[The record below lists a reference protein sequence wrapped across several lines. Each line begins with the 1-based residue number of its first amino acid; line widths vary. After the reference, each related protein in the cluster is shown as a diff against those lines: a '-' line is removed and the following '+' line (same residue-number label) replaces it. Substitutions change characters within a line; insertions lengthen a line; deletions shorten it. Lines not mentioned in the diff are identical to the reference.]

1 MMTLLHDH
9 AVVCMTTL
17 NNKKERKNLV
27 VELSNPPLNR
37 HPYKILEIDRL
48 EIEGMCANMFNLVD
62 SNGKN
67 TVIMSDRARRSYD
80 PEKFEELQEN
90 YKVIVANIDMIEHV
104 GGGSTRCMLAEKFW
118 KLPVERLSVHMVVML
133 HYRNR
138 FWIKVS
144 SPQLI
149 YALIIF

>member
-1 MMTLLHDH
+1 
-9 AVVCMTTL
+9 
-17 NNKKERKNLV
+17 
-27 VELSNPPLNR
+27 
-37 HPYKILEIDRL
+37 
-48 EIEGMCANMFNLVD
+48 
-62 SNGKN
+62 
-67 TVIMSDRARRSYD
+67 
-80 PEKFEELQEN
+80 
-90 YKVIVANIDMIEHV
+90 VANIDMIEHV

-118 KLPVERLSVHMVVML
+118 KLPVERLSVNMVVTL